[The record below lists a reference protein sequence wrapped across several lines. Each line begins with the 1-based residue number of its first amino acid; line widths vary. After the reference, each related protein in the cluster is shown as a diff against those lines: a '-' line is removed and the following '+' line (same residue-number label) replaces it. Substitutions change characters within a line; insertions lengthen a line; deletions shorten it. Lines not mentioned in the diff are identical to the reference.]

1 MKNIKQIIIGSFAII
16 GILTI
21 ITGFNTKIQEN
32 EVGTYQIE
40 VEYIANGWGSLYR
53 LNTKNGEIVRIKK
66 STLEKIEIK

>member
-40 VEYIANGWGSLYR
+40 VESIEGGWGSLYR
-53 LNTKNGEIVRIKK
+53 LNTKTGEIVRIKQ
-66 STLEKIEIK
+66 SALEKIEIK